1 MSSNPREPREQ
12 ANNEP
17 SLLLTPEKNE
27 MVFTALGARHIM
39 SCS

>member
-17 SLLLTPEKNE
+17 SLLLTPEENK
-27 MVFTALGARHIM
+27 MVFTALGARHIV